1 MTENDVLSMSIDMI
15 SARQVVCDVMVDS
28 GKGLLMGGGRG
39 GALSVILW
47 YYYIL
52 EVTRG
57 ELVFLQVPLVVT

>member
-1 MTENDVLSMSIDMI
+1 MTGNDVLSMSIGMI

-28 GKGLLMGGGRG
+28 GKGLLMGGGGGG

-47 YYYIL
+47 YYYLL

-57 ELVFLQVPLVVT
+57 ELVLL